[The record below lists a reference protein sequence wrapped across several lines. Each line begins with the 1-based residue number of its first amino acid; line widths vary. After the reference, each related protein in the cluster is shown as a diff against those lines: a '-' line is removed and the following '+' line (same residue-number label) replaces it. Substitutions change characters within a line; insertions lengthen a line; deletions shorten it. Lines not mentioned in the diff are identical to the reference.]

1 MTGMNASRALL
12 VIDMQRGFLEE
23 GYPLFC
29 GEEARRIIPPVSK
42 LVEQDLGQ
50 GTAVFFSAD
59 AHAPDDREFKI
70 FPPHCIKGTT
80 EAEIIPELSV
90 YLDRATLIETS
101 SYSAFFATDLH
112 ERLQQ
117 AGVGKVTVCGVCTD
131 ICVLHTVADAY
142 YRGYD
147 IEVRHDCVAS
157 FDNDAHAFALRHMA
171 QIFGARI
178 TEAEDR

>member
-1 MTGMNASRALL
+1 
-12 VIDMQRGFLEE
+12 
-23 GYPLFC
+23 
-29 GEEARRIIPPVSK
+29 
-42 LVEQDLGQ
+42 
-50 GTAVFFSAD
+50 
-59 AHAPDDREFKI
+59 
-70 FPPHCIKGTT
+70 
-80 EAEIIPELSV
+80 
-90 YLDRATLIETS
+90 
-101 SYSAFFATDLH
+101 
-112 ERLQQ
+112 

-178 TEAEDR
+178 TEEEDR